1 MKISTALKGAA
12 AAAVGLVILG
22 SFLRAQSAEIRYEG
36 FRIVDEEGTTRV
48 DRGQTVRFGIT
59 GNDIKGL
66 TIHLDAATKDLTF
79 KECRDVPKDGSNF
92 AKWFAKECRDLTS
105 IDGTPFTHEPF
116 LIGAYA
122 GLSPSLTAKY
132 ALHAALKEVADKLG
146 LPMPERTFV
155 IYGAEKKPIYEFFC
169 YPADPKKGPAKDPTP

>member
-1 MKISTALKGAA
+1 MKIMTARRKIAV
-12 AAAVGLVILG
+12 AAVGLVILV
-22 SFLRAQSAEIRYEG
+22 SFLRAQSAESRYEG
-36 FRIVDEEGTTRV
+36 FRIVDEEGTVRV
-48 DRGQTVRFGIT
+48 DRTQSVRFGII
-59 GNDIKGL
+59 GNDLKDL

-79 KECRDVPKDGSNF
+79 KTVRDVPKDGSNF

-122 GLSPSLTAKY
+122 GLSPSLTADY

-146 LPMPERTFV
+146 LPVPERTFV

-169 YPADPKKGPAKDPTP
+169 YPADPKKGPAKGPTP

>member
-1 MKISTALKGAA
+1 MKISTALTGAA
-12 AAAVGLVILG
+12 AAAVGFVVLA
-22 SFLRAQSAEIRYEG
+22 SFARAQSAEIRYEG
-36 FRIVDEEGTTRV
+36 FRIVDEEGTFRV
-48 DRGQTVRFGIT
+48 DRTQTVRFGLI
-59 GNDIKGL
+59 GNDLKNL

-79 KECRDVPKDGSNF
+79 KTVRDVPKDGSNF

-105 IDGTPFTHEPF
+105 VDGTPFTHEPF

-122 GLSPSLTAKY
+122 GLSPSLTADY

-146 LPMPERTFV
+146 LPVPERTVV

-169 YPADPKKGPAKDPTP
+169 YPADPKKGPAKGPTP

>member
-1 MKISTALKGAA
+1 MKIMTARRKIA

-22 SFLRAQSAEIRYEG
+22 SFLRAQSAEVRYEG

-48 DRGQTVRFGIT
+48 DRGQTVRFGLI
-59 GNDIKGL
+59 GNEIKDL

-79 KECRDVPKDGSNF
+79 KVTRDVLKDGSNF

-105 IDGTPFTHEPF
+105 VDGTPFTHEPF

-122 GLSPSLTAKY
+122 GLSPSLTAEY
-132 ALHAALKEVADKLG
+132 ALRAALKEVADKLG

-169 YPADPKKGPAKDPTP
+169 YPADPKKGTAKDPTP

>member
-1 MKISTALKGAA
+1 MKNMTAHRKIAVAA
-12 AAAVGLVILG
+12 AGLVILA
-22 SFLRAQSAEIRYEG
+22 SFLRAQTAEIRYEG

-48 DRGQTVRFGIT
+48 DRGQTVRFRII
-59 GNDIKGL
+59 GNEIKDL

-79 KECRDVPKDGSNF
+79 KESRDVPKDGSNF

-105 IDGTPFTHEPF
+105 VDGTPFTHEPF

-122 GLSPSLTAKY
+122 GLSPSLTAEY
-132 ALHAALKEVADKLG
+132 ALHAALKEIADKLG

-169 YPADPKKGPAKDPTP
+169 YPADPKKGPAKDPTL